1 MKIDL
6 KLRTIAT
13 RDKGVHIAND
23 GGKEISVV
31 ALSEERTSGDLFLV
45 LPPVY
50 LPDKYEYYAISVPKL
65 VTTIE
70 DDDEVEEPIHM
81 SAFLIVASEDD
92 TLVSLSLTQSV
103 NTSSAPDITGKGS
116 TGDPLVVTLKEMDTL
131 YIANLDDL
139 SGSRVVANK
148 PITFISGHEC
158 GNLPADMQ
166 YCDHMFEQI
175 PPTST
180 WGRVFYTAPLSSRT
194 EFDHYKFVS
203 SEDNTKI
210 DGVCGPPVKRVNI
223 AEMMNA
229 GDIRSFDISS
239 KEFCQFTSNKPV
251 LLMQFS
257 VAAKVDNTAADP
269 FMVMIAPV
277 EQYRNE
283 YLVTTFE
290 TRSRSDEQ
298 YYVNVVMESQ
308 FDRSSLLLNDAIVT
322 EEWTEIMCENNTEL
336 LCAYGVQLPLNIS
349 KRAQVLSHENRFSVT
364 VYSFGLRVG
373 QGYVAGINQ
382 RPLACK
388 NAICVLSTI
397 RQGSKYIQ

>member
-13 RDKGVHIAND
+13 RDKGVHITSE

-103 NTSSAPDITGKGS
+103 NTSSAPDITGTGS

-210 DGVCGPPVKRVNI
+210 DGVCGPPAKRVNI
-223 AEMMNA
+223 AEMRNA
-229 GDIRSFDISS
+229 GDIRSFDVSS
-239 KEFCQFTSNKPV
+239 EEFCQFTSNKPV

-336 LCAYGVQLPLNIS
+336 LCAHGVQLPLNIS
-349 KRAQVLSHENRFSVT
+349 KRAQVLSHEDRFSAT

-388 NAICVLSTI
+388 NAICVSSI
-397 RQGSKYIQ
+397 IKYNMARQ